1 MHNGLE
7 NKARVAA
14 VALEEQE
21 KKVVEKSETA
31 RSARSQ
37 GATFSKD
44 GHGGNMRLSS
54 VGFRGYSM
62 ILDQTRYLGR
72 LVMCKFTIL
81 G

>member
-14 VALEEQE
+14 VALEQK

-62 ILDQTRYLGR
+62 LLDQTRYLGR